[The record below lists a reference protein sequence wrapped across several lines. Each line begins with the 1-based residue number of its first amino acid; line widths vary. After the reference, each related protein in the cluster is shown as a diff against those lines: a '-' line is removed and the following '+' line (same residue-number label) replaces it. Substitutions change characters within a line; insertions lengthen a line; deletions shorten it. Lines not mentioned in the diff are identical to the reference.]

1 MRSYILEF
9 TFSMNR
15 ARIIAAMAILLCVTG
30 VSAGTIKL
38 SGTYQG
44 KNIYVQNPFTGNLK
58 DFCTDEVY
66 VNDKLILKSPKSSA
80 FEIDLSYLNLK
91 DAVTI
96 KIIHKDDC
104 LPKILNP
111 QVIQTKSK
119 FAFSSFNIDEDG
131 IHWSTKGERSAG
143 TFYVQ
148 QFVNNS
154 WSTIKKVSG
163 RGKPSDSY
171 NINSEHHSGKNTYR
185 VRYLEEDGQ
194 TFYSKE
200 VDFASS
206 KIPVKFYPKR
216 VTDFIYFEPAEP
228 VKYVIYDRYANVV
241 KKGKAAK
248 IDCTDLKGH
257 EQYTIVFDNQTKDFL
272 KKEVHSH

>member
-1 MRSYILEF
+1 MKSAKIF
-9 TFSMNR
+9 TGIVCFFCLST
-15 ARIIAAMAILLCVTG
+15 V
-30 VSAGTIKL
+30 VAGNIEL

-58 DFCTDEVY
+58 DFCTNEVY
-66 VNDKLILKSPKSSA
+66 VNGVVVLKNPKSSA
-80 FEIDLSYLNLK
+80 YEIDLSHLDLK
-91 DAVTI
+91 ATVKI

-104 LPKILNP
+104 APKILNP

-131 IHWSTKGERSAG
+131 IHWSTKGEPSTG

-154 WSTIKKVSG
+154 WTTIKKLNG

-171 NINSEHHSGKNTYR
+171 NINSEHHSGANTYR
-185 VRYLEEDGQ
+185 VRYLEQDGQ

-200 VDFASS
+200 VGFTSS
-206 KIPVKFYPKR
+206 KIPVRFYPKR
-216 VTDFIYFEPAEP
+216 VTNFIYFEPKVP
-228 VKYVIYDRYANVV
+228 TKFVIYDKYGNVV
-241 KKGKAAK
+241 KKGTAEKV
-248 IDCTDLKGH
+248 DCSDLTGH
-257 EQYTIVFDNQTKDFL
+257 EHYTIVFDNQTKDFL
-272 KKEVHSH
+272 KKEINTH